1 MMAART
7 LEYIAGK
14 SPRYEV
20 IGGAAVVKTNAGRSS
35 YLERGMWVPIDA
47 TQASIEHLLARGLIR
62 VVGGAS

>member
-1 MMAART
+1 MMVART

-20 IGGAAVVKTNAGRSS
+20 IGGAAVVKTMDGRTT
-35 YLERGMWVPIDA
+35 YLERGMWVPLGA
-47 TQASIEHLLARGLIR
+47 TEASVKHLLGRGLIR